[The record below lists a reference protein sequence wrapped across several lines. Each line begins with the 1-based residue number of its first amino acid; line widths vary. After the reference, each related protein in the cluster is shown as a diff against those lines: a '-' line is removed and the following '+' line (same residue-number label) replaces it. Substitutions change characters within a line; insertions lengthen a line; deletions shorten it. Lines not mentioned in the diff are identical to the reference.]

1 MAISEVFIIFG
12 KIMVMPTLPS
22 LFRKSTGQAAYE
34 SAYQAALAQ
43 WPAPFE
49 THITDTRFGRT
60 FAISSGAP
68 DAPPLVLLHGFSAS
82 SMMWLPNAI
91 ELCRHFRL
99 VALDT
104 LGDVGQSWPVSPPTS
119 EAEAAEWL
127 ELTLNQLEVEQAC
140 LAGHSYGGYLAV
152 NLARHRPQRVRKLV
166 LLAPAAILLPISN
179 AFWLRTYTVKL
190 FPSRRSAQ
198 FMLRWFFR
206 KEYHLEEHPALD
218 VLCLA
223 LLYGRPQV
231 QLMPRVWEDAE
242 LGRFRTPT
250 LLLIG
255 EQERL
260 YNPLRAI
267 QRARLWMPDVQA
279 DLLPNASHAL
289 TAEQAGPV
297 NQKMI
302 NFLLA

>member
-1 MAISEVFIIFG
+1 MISEVFIYFG

-22 LFRKSTGQAAYE
+22 LFRKLEGQVAYE

-49 THITDTRFGRT
+49 TQVTETRFGRT
-60 FAISSGAP
+60 FAILSGAS

-99 VALDT
+99 IALDT

-166 LLAPAAILLPISN
+166 LLAPGATLLPISN
-179 AFWLRTYTVKL
+179 AFWLRVYAIMV
-190 FPSRRSAQ
+190 FPSRWSAQ
-198 FMLRWFFR
+198 IMLRWIFSTGYYR
-206 KEYHLEEHPALD
+206 AEHPALD
-218 VLCLA
+218 VLRLA
-223 LLYGRPQV
+223 LQYGRPQV

-242 LGRFRTPT
+242 LGRLRTPT

-255 EQERL
+255 EHERI
-260 YNPLRAI
+260 YNPLRAV

-297 NQKMI
+297 NHKMI